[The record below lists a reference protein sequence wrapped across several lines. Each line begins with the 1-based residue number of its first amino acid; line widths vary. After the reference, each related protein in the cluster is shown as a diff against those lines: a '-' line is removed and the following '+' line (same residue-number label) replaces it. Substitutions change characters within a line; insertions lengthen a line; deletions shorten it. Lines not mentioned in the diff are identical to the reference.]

1 MQERR
6 REVDVLIVGVSVQ
19 ERRRRK
25 RRLERQLELLCTGTW
40 LAVACREGKRKNTMG
55 AESRLGAIVGVV
67 VKT

>member
-19 ERRRRK
+19 ERRRK